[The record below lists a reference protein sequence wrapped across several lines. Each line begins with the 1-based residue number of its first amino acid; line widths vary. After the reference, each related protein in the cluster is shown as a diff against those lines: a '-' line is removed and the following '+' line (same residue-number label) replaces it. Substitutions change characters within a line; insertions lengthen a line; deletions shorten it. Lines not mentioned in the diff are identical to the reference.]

1 MYYDAWW
8 LAFENE
14 TRGPVL
20 SFYRAALVAA
30 VTGSL
35 VLGIG
40 VLTFWPAAL
49 SGLGTPIRHLA
60 GIGNSHTTVTVTHTR
75 IASVPVTAPGPNN
88 TGWRH
93 TGVHLTQAACGA
105 NGELLIDTDGA
116 TIDSALI
123 QCNVRVNANNVTI
136 SRSLVAAGGPWAIYK
151 PDAYTNLKVTDVEI
165 NGRPGCQAAIAF
177 SHYTATRVNIHGCQ
191 DGVRIDADSTLQDS
205 WIHNFWD
212 GTQNGQRIDE
222 PNHDG
227 VSTTGGSNLTIRHNR
242 IDNPHSNNS
251 CIAIGGVYA
260 EPSNVL
266 IEDNY
271 LDGGNYSVLLAPY
284 GNNRVIKDNT
294 FTRNFLTGPVN
305 LAGSYAWSG
314 NVYTDGSP
322 VPG

>member
-1 MYYDAWW
+1 
-8 LAFENE
+8 
-14 TRGPVL
+14 L
-20 SFYRAALVAA
+20 SCYRAALATA
-30 VTGSL
+30 VTGTL
-35 VLGIG
+35 VLSIG

-60 GIGNSHTTVTVTHTR
+60 GIGSSHQATTVTHMR
-75 IASVPVTAPGPNN
+75 NAAIPVTAPGPNS

-93 TGVHLTQAACGA
+93 TGVHLTPMTCGP
-105 NGELLIDTDGA
+105 NDEVLISQDNT
-116 TIDSALI
+116 TIDGALI
-123 QCNVRVNANNVTI
+123 QCNVRVSANNVTI
-136 SRSLVAAGGPWAIYK
+136 SRSMVVSGGPWAIYK

-165 NGRPGCQAAIAF
+165 AGRPGCQAGLAF
-177 SHYTATRVNIHGCQ
+177 SHYTATRLDVHGCE
-191 DGVRIDADSTLQDS
+191 DGVRIDADASLQDS

-227 VSTTGGSNLTIRHNR
+227 VSTTGGSNITIRHNR

-284 GNNRVIKDNT
+284 GTNRVIKDNT
-294 FTRNFLTGPVN
+294 FTRNFLTGPAN

-322 VPG
+322 VPN